1 MANRENNPIR
11 TAGPVWL
18 GIDVGGTTVKLA
30 LFQAD
35 SCDAGD
41 KAAAADIGDDAAA
54 ADIGDTAA
62 AVDTGSLSHLTEIG
76 RKVIPTRTENEGK
89 QIMPDIAAAVR
100 SLAEE
105 CGIPVSS
112 IEGAG
117 MGVPGPVLNK
127 TDRGYP
133 VAGCVN
139 LNWTDICYP
148 GEELRD
154 LTGIRR
160 ICLLNDANAAALGEL
175 YFGARGKDA
184 SETTAV
190 MITIGTGIGGGIITG
205 GRIITG
211 AFGAAG
217 EVGHMPIVPADPLL
231 QTLRSADSDFGAG
244 ADLEYFTSATG
255 IARAASGLLQISGED
270 SALRTCGEVTAKDV
284 FDAAKQGDSL
294 ALQIAEFFFNTLG
307 QGLAAIAS
315 VVDPD
320 LFIIGGGVAAAG
332 GYLLDGLQE
341 AYRRQVFHASR
352 KTSFC
357 LAQLGNDAGLLGP
370 LVPLL

>member
-1 MANRENNPIR
+1 MVHRENNPIK

-30 LFQAD
+30 LFR
-35 SCDAGD
+35 AGSR
-41 KAAAADIGDDAAA
+41 GT
-54 ADIGDTAA
+54 GDTASTAETADEAPA
-62 AVDTGSLSHLTEIG
+62 ADAGGRLPHLTEIG
-76 RKVIPTRTENEGK
+76 RKVIPTRTENEG
-89 QIMPDIAAAVR
+89 IRILPDIAAAVR

-139 LNWTDICYP
+139 LGWTGICYP
-148 GEELRD
+148 GEQLRD

-160 ICLLNDANAAALGEL
+160 ICVLNDANAAALGEL

-217 EVGHMPIVPADPLL
+217 EVGHMPIVPADSLL
-231 QTLRSADSDFGAG
+231 QTLRSADPDFGAG

-255 IARAASGLLQISGED
+255 IARAASGLLWISGED
-270 SALRTCGEVTAKDV
+270 SVLRACEDVTAKDV
-284 FDAAKQGDSL
+284 FDAAKQGDPP
-294 ALQIAEFFFNTLG
+294 ALRIANFFFNTLG

-332 GYLLDGLQE
+332 DYLLDGLRE

-352 KTSFC
+352 ETGFF